1 MLLNDHIQ
9 VLPWKDP
16 ARSGSQH
23 TTPKLPGILRSE
35 KRIALASPSTLK
47 AIEKAETSSK
57 YVPPSTQNM
66 KFKPRPLSKD
76 VVKYEEK
83 GIISVSNRLKL
94 QSKQSE
100 NRLGT

>member
-1 MLLNDHIQ
+1 VLEQSRHKITVIDHDGVNMLLNDHIQ

-66 KFKPRPLSKD
+66 KFKPKRRASF
-76 VVKYEEK
+76 
-83 GIISVSNRLKL
+83 
-94 QSKQSE
+94 QSQI
-100 NRLGT
+100 G